1 MVKSSRG
8 RVMYH
13 VVRVVDGHVMYHA
26 VRVVL
31 NKVAFGFAMV
41 M

>member
-1 MVKSSRG
+1 MSHAVKVVVG
-8 RVMYH
+8 R
-13 VVRVVDGHVMYHA
+13 VMYHA